1 MKTSVCMCVR
11 ERDWMSF
18 LSVHRHVRRVY
29 AHAYVIHVHALYFTM
44 CEEGVG
50 GNLWLFNSASLNH
63 PILLLSSVKPNNSS
77 PLTAS
82 PVPSLPVWDINL
94 MKNISIHQ
102 TSSAVNPQVDNSI
115 LAGEHHRSQCFLLID
130 FTTASTCYFIHVL
143 HICYFFFK
151 HVFTSIS
158 MPKRDGVWW
167 NVCFRNAIV

>member
-1 MKTSVCMCVR
+1 
-11 ERDWMSF
+11 MSF

-29 AHAYVIHVHALYFTM
+29 AHAYDYVIHVHALYFTM

-82 PVPSLPVWDINL
+82 PAPSLPVWDINL

-102 TSSAVNPQVDNSI
+102 TSLAVNPQVDNSI

-130 FTTASTCYFIHVL
+130 FTTASTCYFIYVL

-158 MPKRDGVWW
+158 MPKRDGV
-167 NVCFRNAIV
+167 